1 MPRLTAWRI
10 LRSKDKVTLRAVDR
24 AAQRAGLE
32 DRDRS
37 LLRRIVGTEVRR
49 RGSLRAITR
58 TFSRGKPSTAVQDM
72 VAVGL
77 VQIFF
82 MDQIPDHAAV
92 SETVNAATEA
102 LGDGK
107 ARFVNAVL
115 RNALR
120 ARAPGVSKDPRRDL
134 PLRDWHFTVPVF
146 HDPAVHPLLWAE
158 EALSMPVPLTKRW
171 IKRYGEARAFEL
183 ATDALV
189 EPDLSLRVVRG
200 DVEAVVAAFANTD
213 GTGTD
218 LAELVR
224 FRPGAHPRVLLT
236 SMGDAG
242 SIVRSKLFQDGT
254 ITVQG
259 ESALRA
265 AELVEARAG
274 ERVLDL
280 CAAPGGKTAVLAAT
294 GAHVVACDDDEKRVV
309 RLKQTLA
316 RVVPEAKVE
325 VRVQDGATGLEPQS
339 FDAVLVDVPCS
350 NTGVLAARPG
360 ARWRFSS
367 DSQRALGE
375 LQLRLLTGAANCVA
389 RGGRLV
395 YSTCSIEPEE
405 NQRRVRAFVA
415 AHPEFTLER
424 EIESL
429 PNPRGEHGP
438 VDGGYAARLRR
449 A

>member
-10 LRSKDKVTLRAVDR
+10 LRSKNKVTLRAVDR
-24 AAQRAGLE
+24 AAEHAGLS

-49 RGSLRAITR
+49 RGTLRAITR

-72 VAVGL
+72 IAVGL

-92 SETVNAATEA
+92 SETVRAAIEA
-102 LGDGK
+102 LGDRK
-107 ARFVNAVL
+107 SRYVNAVL

-120 ARAPGVSKDPRRDL
+120 ARAGGISKDACRDL
-134 PLRDWHFTVPVF
+134 PLRNWHFTVPIF

-158 EALSMPVPLTKRW
+158 EALSMPVPLMKRW
-171 IKRYGEARAFEL
+171 IKRYGSDRAFAL
-183 ATDALV
+183 AESALV

-200 DVEAVVAAFANTD
+200 DVETVLADFAQTD
-213 GTGTD
+213 GSGTD
-218 LAELVR
+218 LARLVR
-224 FRPGAHPRVLLT
+224 FRPGGHPRILLA

-242 SIVRSKLFQDGT
+242 PIVRSKLFLDGT

-316 RVVPEAKVE
+316 RVVPDAVVE
-325 VRVQDGATGLEPQS
+325 VRVQDGTTGLEPES

-360 ARWRFSS
+360 ARWRFST
-367 DSQRALGE
+367 DSQRALAE
-375 LQLRLLTGAANCVA
+375 LQVRLLTGAAACVKH
-389 RGGRLV
+389 GGRLV

-415 AHPEFTLER
+415 VNPEFTIER

-429 PNPRGEHGP
+429 PDPRGARGP